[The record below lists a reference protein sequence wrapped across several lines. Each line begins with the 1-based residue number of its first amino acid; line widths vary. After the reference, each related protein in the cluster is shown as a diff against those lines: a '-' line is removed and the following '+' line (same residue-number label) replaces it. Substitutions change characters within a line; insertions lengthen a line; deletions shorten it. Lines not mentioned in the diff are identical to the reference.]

1 MENTNAN
8 AYDRAHPKF
17 GAELNIE
24 SIINAPLVAVSKA
37 NVTMLTG
44 QVRFL
49 LDYCFVN
56 EHKMYKP
63 VMITMTL
70 SKGVVN
76 YGKQPADA
84 GYIQVTE
91 MAFQMPL
98 LCLLP
103 LNTLAIEKVKV
114 DFDLEITS
122 IGSYKSTRKKD
133 AHIVAR
139 KAVLNGR
146 VAPQPPRTSK
156 ASAPHQAHS
165 HSHLKVSVNAG
176 ALPLSKGLLT
186 VIDLYTKAIQPLPQQ
201 EAADSNDKL

>member
-1 MENTNAN
+1 MESTNN
-8 AYDRAHPKF
+8 DAYSRAHPKF

-37 NVTMLTG
+37 NVTMLAG

-56 EHKMYKP
+56 ENKAYKP

-70 SKGVVN
+70 SQGIVD
-76 YGKQPADA
+76 YSKQPADA
-84 GYIQVTE
+84 DYIQMTE

-103 LNTLAIEKVKV
+103 LNTLAIDKVKV

-122 IGSYKSTRKKD
+122 IGSYKSTRKD
-133 AHIVAR
+133 ANIIAR

-146 VAPQPPRTSK
+146 VAPQPYTSK
-156 ASAPHQAHS
+156 ASVSHQAHS
-165 HSHLKVSVNAG
+165 RSHLKVSVNVG
-176 ALPLSKGLLT
+176 ALPLPKGVLT
-186 VIDLYTKAIQPLPQQ
+186 VIDLYTKTIQPLPKL
-201 EAADSNDKL
+201 EATGIENKQ